1 MGFCLIMTLYLVRF
15 VLYML
20 KSVTMKRHH
29 LFTLSFLLLPVL
41 VSCSEQPLPSKVEMT
56 REELMD
62 KVRGAW
68 AGQTIGCTYGG
79 PTEFWYNGVMIDDSI
94 DIKWPDGYISWYY
107 DNNPGLYDDVYMDL
121 TFVEVFERE
130 GLDAPVESFEMA
142 FAYAE
147 YPLWH
152 ANQQG
157 RYNIRNGITSPSA
170 GYWMHNPHAD
180 DIDFQIEADYAGI
193 MAPGMVNAAA
203 YYCDEIG
210 HMMNYG
216 DGWYGGV
223 YVAAMYA
230 LAYVSDDIEF
240 IVTEALKVIP
250 KQSRYY
256 ECMNDVIQWHRE
268 HPDDWKSAWQMCHE
282 KHSFDI
288 GCPEG
293 VHLPFNIDAVINSAY
308 IIIGL
313 LYGDGDFEKTID
325 IATRCGY
332 DSDCNP
338 ASAGG
343 ILGTVL
349 GYSNIPEKWMKN
361 LREVE
366 DRDFAYTEIS
376 LNETYQMSFGQA
388 LQVIGRNGG
397 KVYEDRIVIKCQEP
411 EAVRFEESFM
421 GLWPKSVVEVGKEL
435 RDVEKIGFD
444 GKGVVVRYT
453 YFRSLEE
460 AWSPD
465 RDNEYVAEIDVIIDG
480 ETVETVTLPVEDKA
494 RKLEL
499 FYKYDLSDGSH
510 VMTFNWRNPE
520 PDKHIDILSC
530 VVYGSR

>member
-1 MGFCLIMTLYLVRF
+1 MSGALFSF
-15 VLYML
+15 V
-20 KSVTMKRHH
+20 SVHENCITMKRY
-29 LFTLSFLLLPVL
+29 SVL
-41 VSCSEQPLPSKVEMT
+41 AAVLILIAALCSGCSVSEVPSKVVMSKA
-56 REELMD
+56 ELMD
-62 KVRGAW
+62 KIKGAW

-79 PTEFWYNGVMIDDSI
+79 PTEFWFNGVMIHDTI
-94 DIKWPDGYISWYY
+94 DIRWPDGYIKWYY

-121 TFVEVFERE
+121 TFVDVFDKQ
-130 GLDAPVESFEMA
+130 GLDAPVEAFEQA

-170 GYWMHNPHAD
+170 GHWKHNPHAD

-230 LAYVSDDIEF
+230 LAFVSDDVDFVVE
-240 IVTEALKVIP
+240 EALKVIP
-250 KQSRYY
+250 EQSRYY
-256 ECMNDVIQWHRE
+256 RCMNDVIQWHKA
-268 HPDDWKSAWQMCHE
+268 HPDDWKSAWEMCHDR
-282 KHSFDI
+282 HSFDI

-293 VHLPFNIDAVINSAY
+293 VYQPFNIDAVINSAY

-313 LYGDGDFEKTID
+313 LYGDGDFERTID
-325 IATRCGY
+325 ISTRCGY

-343 ILGTVL
+343 ILGTML

-366 DRDFAYTEIS
+366 DRDFAYTDIS
-376 LNETYQMSFGQA
+376 LNETYSMSFDQA
-388 LQVIGRNGG
+388 LQVIARNGG
-397 KVYEDRIVIKCQEP
+397 TVKEDEVVINYQKPQP
-411 EAVRFEESFM
+411 VRFEQAFE
-421 GLWPKSVVEVGKEL
+421 GLAPKPVIEVGKEL
-435 RDVEKIGFD
+435 RDLGTIKFKGS
-444 GKGVVVRYT
+444 GVVVRYT
-453 YFRSLEE
+453 FFRSIEE
-460 AWSPD
+460 AWSKD
-465 RDNEYVAEIDVIIDG
+465 RDNEYVAQIEVVIDG
-480 ETVETVTLPVEDKA
+480 KPYETVSLPVEDRA

-499 FYKYDLSDGSH
+499 FYTYDLEDGPH
-510 VMTFNWRNPE
+510 EMEINWLNPE
-520 PDKHIDILSC
+520 PDKHIDIISC
-530 VVYGSR
+530 VAYGSRT